1 LSFTLSANGKAGRSG
16 YLELGRSAI
25 EILVRGLSALY
36 QLELPGSERFG
47 NTTLDVSQIEGGVT
61 PNVIAQNAS
70 ATVLVRVASD
80 DLDEIKT
87 RIEKTV
93 SAASLWLDVN
103 FLSPGIGPVHIDSD
117 VKGTYLL
124 IVIVRMHWLWFAGFE
139 TVVVNYGTDIPSLK
153 GSHKRYLYG
162 PGSILLAHSAKEHVS
177 VADLSVAIDGYQ
189 DLITQALS
197 RQVT

>member
-124 IVIVRMHWLWFAGFE
+124 IVVVRMH
-139 TVVVNYGTDIPSLK
+139 
-153 GSHKRYLYG
+153 
-162 PGSILLAHSAKEHVS
+162 
-177 VADLSVAIDGYQ
+177 
-189 DLITQALS
+189 
-197 RQVT
+197 